1 MLLGS
6 KSMRPR
12 HWEALKDATG
22 ASSFVPPC
30 DNENMSLG
38 DLLSIDLLA
47 KSNDVEEIC
56 DQASK
61 EDKMETT
68 LQQINDR
75 WSSINLIMTPYHKK
89 DDEVEEDVP

>member
-1 MLLGS
+1 
-6 KSMRPR
+6 MRPR
-12 HWEALKDATG
+12 HWQALKNATG
-22 ASSFVPPC
+22 SSSFVPPC
-30 DNENMSLG
+30 DNETMSLG

-75 WSSINLIMTPYHKK
+75 WDSINLIMTPYHKK

>member
-1 MLLGS
+1 
-6 KSMRPR
+6 
-12 HWEALKDATG
+12 
-22 ASSFVPPC
+22 
-30 DNENMSLG
+30 MSLG

-61 EDKMETT
+61 EDKMETS

-75 WSSINLIMTPYHKK
+75 WSSIDLIMTPYHKK